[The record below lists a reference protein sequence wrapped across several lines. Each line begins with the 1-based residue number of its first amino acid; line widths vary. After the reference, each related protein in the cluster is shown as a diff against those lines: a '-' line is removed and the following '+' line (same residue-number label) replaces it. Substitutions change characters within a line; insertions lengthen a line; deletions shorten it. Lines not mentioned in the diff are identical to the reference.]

1 MVNTLVKIR
10 SDTNEVVLSSF
21 CFFNEEELQKMDI
34 TLDKPFKQND
44 ITYTYQLIKG
54 E

>member
-1 MVNTLVKIR
+1 MVNKLIKIR
-10 SDTNEVVLSSF
+10 SDTNEVVASSF
-21 CFFNEEELQKMDI
+21 CFFNEQDLKKMDI

>member
-1 MVNTLVKIR
+1 MINRLIKIR
-10 SDTNEVVLSSF
+10 SDTNEVVSSSF
-21 CFFNEEELQKMDI
+21 CFFNETDLEKMEIELN
-34 TLDKPFKQND
+34 KPFKQND